1 MVHFSIPMPW
11 HASHSGSGIPHPSTW
26 STCWARME
34 NHQPWNKRW
43 YASLSVATTYG
54 DRKDQERMNGI
65 WMDGFKGKS
74 WPETMF
80 SPSNVGCPAHF
91 PIKCIQ
97 TLGDALTKLEAMGTS
112 SSNIGDVPL
121 WCLPE
126 GSDSKKDSLGSIP
139 KNWNFRTTN

>member
-1 MVHFSIPMPW
+1 MTRLHY
-11 HASHSGSGIPHPSTW
+11 GSGIPHQPAGLEWKTTSLGTKGGMHHSRW
-26 STCWARME
+26 QPPME
-34 NHQPWNKRW
+34 
-43 YASLSVATTYG
+43 TG
-54 DRKDQERMNGI
+54 KDEWHMN
-65 WMDGFKGKS
+65 GFKGTS

-121 WCLPE
+121 
-126 GSDSKKDSLGSIP
+126 
-139 KNWNFRTTN
+139 